1 VTCSLPAD
9 RLEGNQVGCID
20 HAATG
25 GGTRSSGISSV
36 GCAQAPKNP
45 LAGSQRKD
53 EPYQLSALAG
63 TLSARGDPLRTALR
77 WCSRE
82 FD

>member
-36 GCAQAPKNP
+36 GCAQAQKTPGRQP
-45 LAGSQRKD
+45 AQGRAISAERVGWDLVSAWRSASYGAALVLA
-53 EPYQLSALAG
+53 
-63 TLSARGDPLRTALR
+63 
-77 WCSRE
+77 
-82 FD
+82 